1 MNAGDVDGGII
12 TGKKFVVYAEKGAK
26 VVIGDEATVPMTAVD
41 RATGLGRYLE
51 YLIAY
56 NRYLQLQGI
65 RSGGRLHIELENLYV
80 TLRVTQQREVTAEEH
95 W

>member
-1 MNAGDVDGGII
+1 M
-12 TGKKFVVYAEKGAK
+12 
-26 VVIGDEATVPMTAVD
+26 VIGDEATVPMTAVD

-56 NRYLQLQGI
+56 NPYLQLQGI
-65 RSGGRLHIELENLYV
+65 RSGGRLVHIELENLYV